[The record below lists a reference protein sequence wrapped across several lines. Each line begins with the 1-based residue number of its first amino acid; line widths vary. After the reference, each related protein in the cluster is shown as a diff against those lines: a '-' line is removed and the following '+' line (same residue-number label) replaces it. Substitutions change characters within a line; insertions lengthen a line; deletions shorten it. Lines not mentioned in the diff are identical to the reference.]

1 MKIKKGDQ
9 VVVIAGKEKGKT
21 GTVTKV
27 FPLTNQVIV
36 ENINLRT
43 KFIKKGNGKAGEQA
57 KIEARLSASNVM
69 LIDPKTKKRT
79 RVGYKLLDNSKKVR
93 ISKVSN
99 EVIE

>member
-9 VVVIAGKEKGKT
+9 IVVIAGKEKGKT

-27 FPLTNQVIV
+27 FPQSQQVIV

-43 KFIKKGNGKAGEQA
+43 KFVKKGNGKPGEQA

-69 LIDPKTKKRT
+69 LIDTKTKKRT
-79 RVGYKLLDNSKKVR
+79 RIGYKLLENGKKVR
-93 ISKVSN
+93 LSKVSN

>member
-9 VVVIAGKEKGKT
+9 IVVIAGKEKGKT

-27 FPLTNQVIV
+27 FTKTNQVIV

-43 KFIKKGNGKAGEQA
+43 KFIKKGNGKHGEQA
-57 KIEARLSASNVM
+57 RIEAKLNASNIM
-69 LIDPKTKKRT
+69 LIDPKSKKRT
-79 RVGYKLLDNSKKVR
+79 RVGYQILDNGQKVR